1 MKPILICKNISKNY
15 HANIAVNNLSISVSK
30 GEIISILGGSGCG
43 KTTLLRLIAGFEKL
57 DSGEIEL
64 KNMCVSSTEKH
75 TAPENRNIGMVF
87 QEYSLFPH
95 MNVAQNITFGLKGY
109 NKSEKQTRLKEVLEL
124 IHLNGFE
131 SRYPSELSGGQQQ
144 RIALAR
150 TLAPKP
156 KIILLDEPFSNLDA
170 LTRKEMVADMNKI
183 ILDSKTASILVTH
196 DREEAFAI
204 ADTLAVMVDG
214 KIVQIDKPVNIYNRP
229 NSVAVAKLVAN
240 CSFLQGEVIN
250 NAVNTIIGTFPFLA
264 VEDTLPNHQ
273 KVQLLIHP
281 EDFLMSYDPNG
292 PFKVIGREYRGSHTI
307 NELQSVQFGF
317 NLYCRE
323 SVQYPFELGTLV
335 NLVKTDEK
343 PFVAFSI

>member
-1 MKPILICKNISKNY
+1 M
-15 HANIAVNNLSISVSK
+15 
-30 GEIISILGGSGCG
+30 
-43 KTTLLRLIAGFEKL
+43 
-57 DSGEIEL
+57 
-64 KNMCVSSTEKH
+64 
-75 TAPENRNIGMVF
+75 
-87 QEYSLFPH
+87 
-95 MNVAQNITFGLKGY
+95 
-109 NKSEKQTRLKEVLEL
+109 EL

-131 SRYPSELSGGQQQ
+131 NRYPNELSGGQQQ

-156 KIILLDEPFSNLDA
+156 EIILLDEPFSNLDA

-214 KIVQIDKPVNIYNRP
+214 KIVQIDKPDNIYNRP

-264 VEDTLPNHQ
+264 VEDTLPIHQ

-323 SVQYPFELGTLV
+323 SVQYPFELGSLV